1 MKVLE
6 SLSENK
12 AEESVDEKKWVVFVI
27 FDKPKDSANFS
38 LCGYAD
44 ALSSIFS
51 LDPWKIAD
59 IFHRAHQTGYPQ
71 SLGEYA
77 AESEANKK
85 MTDAILTNSRYPCYC
100 FSIGGGRFY
109 VTELKK

>member
-6 SLSENK
+6 PLSENK
-12 AEESVDEKKWVVFVI
+12 VKESVGKEDWAVFVI

-44 ALSSIFS
+44 ALSLIFA

-71 SLGEYA
+71 SLGECA
-77 AESEANKK
+77 TESEANKK
-85 MTDAILTNSRYPCYC
+85 MTDAILANSKYPCYC
-100 FSIGGGRFY
+100 FSVGGGRFY
-109 VTELKK
+109 VMELKK